1 MVSVRAAESNRV
13 SRTYHGELTPN
24 AASNSCSV
32 CIAIAPFLMATVR
45 DETIIYPLGFRK
57 RHLRKPEHS
66 LQHEKGVLHFRAD
79 TRLRPVLRP
88 LSLINHALVSI
99 TTVREVLSV
108 RRRLPDRFALASV
121 RLVTPYPC
129 LVPVQQ
135 VRQHFGV
142 GHIRRRRRHRVDQ
155 LALTVGA
162 DVRLHA
168 EIPLVTLLR
177 LMHVRVA

>member
-1 MVSVRAAESNRV
+1 PLAPQSTRLPYTTLFRSSNKQPVRILRQPAVAN
-13 SRTYHGELTPN
+13 
-24 AASNSCSV
+24 
-32 CIAIAPFLMATVR
+32 
-45 DETIIYPLGFRK
+45 
-57 RHLRKPEHS
+57 LRKPEHS

-108 RRRLPDRFALASV
+108 RRRLPDRFALPSV

-155 LALTVGA
+155 LALPVGA
-162 DVRLHA
+162 DV
-168 EIPLVTLLR
+168 
-177 LMHVRVA
+177 